1 MTFPLRSANL
11 LLLHREL
18 WCSRRASLTKTTS
31 TRSHWLRRGATLGS
45 VKAFHQM
52 TAQPEHIQKEV
63 LGHTQC
69 LSVSFSSFSPP
80 HPPVI
85 PTQRHRRIHRS
96 DKARQQRRRNRDRN
110 WPKGAFLSAY
120 PHQFQHS
127 IKGTSSP
134 YGLNFQSQN
143 PEAGLFQRPW
153 TDGFHPS
160 TLLSS
165 FIFLSTRNSR

>member
-1 MTFPLRSANL
+1 MFQESIVNQDNINKISLAEAGRNPRLGQGISSDDCSART
-11 LLLHREL
+11 HTEG
-18 WCSRRASLTKTTS
+18 
-31 TRSHWLRRGATLGS
+31 GAWT
-45 VKAFHQM
+45 H
-52 TAQPEHIQKEV
+52 
-63 LGHTQC
+63 
-69 LSVSFSSFSPP
+69 SVSLRLLFVILPP

-120 PHQFQHS
+120 LHQFQHS